1 MVKGA
6 LIQNGVH
13 LEDHEYETVKYF
25 LDLGADI
32 ELIPPSQI
40 KYLRMPD
47 IIMNGISWEM
57 KSPVGKGKYT
67 IQNILQ
73 SAAGQ
78 SRNIIIDLRRCK
90 MPSEEAINKSELPAF
105 LTLNQSA
112 ASSGLT
118 YTLPAVFF
126 ILSPERL

>member
-90 MPSEEAINKSELPAF
+90 MPSEEAINKIRREFDKSKNIHCMKVIQKNGELLDF
-105 LTLNQSA
+105 
-112 ASSGLT
+112 
-118 YTLPAVFF
+118 
-126 ILSPERL
+126 EK

>member
-1 MVKGA
+1 LVKGA

-25 LDLGADI
+25 LDLGADV

-90 MPSEEAINKSELPAF
+90 MPSEEAINKIRREFDKSKNIHCMKVIQKKRRIA
-105 LTLNQSA
+105 
-112 ASSGLT
+112 
-118 YTLPAVFF
+118 
-126 ILSPERL
+126 

>member
-25 LDLGADI
+25 LDLGADV

-90 MPSEEAINKSELPAF
+90 MPSEEAINKIRREFDKSKNIHCMKVIQKNGELLDF
-105 LTLNQSA
+105 
-112 ASSGLT
+112 
-118 YTLPAVFF
+118 
-126 ILSPERL
+126 EK

>member
-1 MVKGA
+1 LVKGA

-25 LDLGADI
+25 LDLGADV

-90 MPSEEAINKSELPAF
+90 MPSEEAINKIRREFDKSKNIHCMKVIQKNGELLDF
-105 LTLNQSA
+105 
-112 ASSGLT
+112 
-118 YTLPAVFF
+118 
-126 ILSPERL
+126 EK

>member
-1 MVKGA
+1 MGIDV
-6 LIQNGVH
+6 
-13 LEDHEYETVKYF
+13 
-25 LDLGADI
+25 

-90 MPSEEAINKSELPAF
+90 MPSEEAINKIRREFDKSKNIHCMKVIQKNGELLDF
-105 LTLNQSA
+105 
-112 ASSGLT
+112 
-118 YTLPAVFF
+118 
-126 ILSPERL
+126 EK